1 MKEGLS
7 RYPAR
12 NAEDGVG
19 LGGGSGELS
28 TALRV
33 LARVVSRKLVR
44 RCSSCVKRGASR
56 DGCKDG
62 VELGGGSG
70 VKSSALKA
78 LFMHILDV
86 WGSSRNSWDGVLW
99 YGSF

>member
-7 RYPAR
+7 EYPAR
-12 NAEDGVG
+12 NADDGVG
-19 LGGGSGELS
+19 LRGGSGGLS
-28 TALRV
+28 T
-33 LARVVSRKLVR
+33 VVSRKLVR
-44 RCSSCVKRGASR
+44 RCSSCAKRGSSR

-62 VELGGGSG
+62 VELWGGSG

-86 WGSSRNSWDGVLW
+86 WGSSRDSWGGVLW

>member
-1 MKEGLS
+1 M
-7 RYPAR
+7 
-12 NAEDGVG
+12 
-19 LGGGSGELS
+19 GGGSGEFS
-28 TALRV
+28 TAL

-44 RCSSCVKRGASR
+44 CCSSCVKRGASQ

-70 VKSSALKA
+70 AKSSALKA

-86 WGSSRNSWDGVLW
+86 WGPSRNSWGGVLW